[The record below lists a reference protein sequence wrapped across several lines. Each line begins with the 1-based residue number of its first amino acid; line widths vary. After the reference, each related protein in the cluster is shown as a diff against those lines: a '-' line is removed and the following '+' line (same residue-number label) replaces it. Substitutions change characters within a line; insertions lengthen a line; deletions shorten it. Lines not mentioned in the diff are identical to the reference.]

1 MGLSFINALELLDI
15 SVSKLDFPTPII
27 YACCALNALVSD
39 RWDSGPQLISNWFS
53 NQSLTILALASNKW
67 LFEEVE

>member
-15 SVSKLDFPTPII
+15 SVNKLDFS
-27 YACCALNALVSD
+27 CALNALVSD

-53 NQSLTILALASNKW
+53 NQSLTSQALASNKW
-67 LFEEVE
+67 LFEEME